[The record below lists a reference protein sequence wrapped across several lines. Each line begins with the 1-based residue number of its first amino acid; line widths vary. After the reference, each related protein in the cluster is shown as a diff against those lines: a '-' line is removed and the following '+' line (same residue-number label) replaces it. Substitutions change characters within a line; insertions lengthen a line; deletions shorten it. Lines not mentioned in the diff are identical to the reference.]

1 MDVFEPLLVLLVI
14 AALLVLATIKLHK
27 LMIGNKMNS
36 LENNK
41 LTFGLITY
49 LRELHQSN
57 IEDAKEQEFKECE

>member
-1 MDVFEPLLVLLVI
+1 MDVFEPLLVLLMI

-41 LTFGLITY
+41 LTFGLIGY